1 MTSSYESNEPS
12 SSDKLKSLVISHLE
26 AEISKLEIYKN
37 ICLAII
43 NNHEVETRK
52 FFLFKSSKKRKMFL
66 NTIEY
71 NKNILNSL
79 EKFMTALEQC
89 VDALNNNKVHPDT
102 FSLLNACDLTLGSYR
117 KYLNDKGGLISTP
130 EGNLIFKEPD
140 FGKVLMNTSFFFNNK

>member
-1 MTSSYESNEPS
+1 MQTSYEGNENS

-26 AEISKLEIYKN
+26 AEISKLERYKN

-43 NNHEVETRK
+43 DNHEAEIRK
-52 FFLFKSSKKRKMFL
+52 FFSFKSSKKRKMFL
-66 NTIEY
+66 ETIEY

-79 EKFMTALEQC
+79 EEFMAALGQC
-89 VDALNNNKVHPDT
+89 AHMLNNNKVHPDT
-102 FSLLNACDLTLGSYR
+102 FSLLNAFDLTINNYR

-130 EGNLIFKEPD
+130 DGNIIFKEPD